1 MPHIVLL
8 RGVNVGGHRVFRPAQ
23 LPAQLPELGLINI
36 GAAGTFIVRRRVSP
50 ARVRAAFAKAL
61 PFATAI
67 VVVDADEIRR
77 LAEQDP
83 LAEYAGRKEIT
94 RFVTVLGD
102 EPEAEPIL
110 PVEFKDGRRWLIRVV
125 GRTGPF
131 ALGVYRRDPRTIG
144 LLSRVDRL
152 FDVPVTTRNW
162 NTIGAIV
169 RALDG
174 AGADASTE

>member
-1 MPHIVLL
+1 MPLIVLL
-8 RGVNVGGHRVFRPAQ
+8 RGVNVGGNRVFRPSQ
-23 LPAQLPELGLINI
+23 LPARLPELDLVNI
-36 GAAGTFIVRRRVSP
+36 GAAGTFVVRSRVSKE
-50 ARVRAAFAKAL
+50 RVRAALAQAL

-67 VVVDADEIRR
+67 VVVDADEFRR
-77 LAEQDP
+77 LAEHDP
-83 LAEYAGRKEIT
+83 LAEYAGKKEIT

-110 PVEFKDGRRWLIRVV
+110 PVEFKDGRRWLLRVV

-131 ALGVYRRDPRTIG
+131 ALGVYRRDPKTIG
-144 LLSRVDRL
+144 FLSRVDRL

-169 RALDG
+169 KVLDG
-174 AGADASTE
+174 

>member
-23 LPAQLPELGLINI
+23 LPAQLPELGLVNI
-36 GAAGTFIVRRRVSP
+36 GAAGTFVVRERVSP
-50 ARVRAAFAKAL
+50 ERIRAALAKAL

-67 VVVDADEIRR
+67 VIVDASEFRS
-77 LAEQDP
+77 LAAADP
-83 LAEYAGRKEIT
+83 LAEYAGQKDIT
-94 RFVTVLGD
+94 RFVTVLSE
-102 EPEAEPIL
+102 EPDAEPIL

-131 ALGVYRRDPRTIG
+131 ALGVYRRDPKTIG

-152 FDVPVTTRNW
+152 FDVPLTTRNW
-162 NTIGAIV
+162 NTIGAV
-169 RALDG
+169 VKALDP
-174 AGADASTE
+174 DAAP

>member
-1 MPHIVLL
+1 MPLIALL
-8 RGVNVGGHRVFRPAQ
+8 RGVNVGGNRVFRPAR
-23 LPAQLPELGLINI
+23 LPAQLPELGLVNI
-36 GAAGTFIVRRRVSP
+36 GAAGTFVVRSRVSKE
-50 ARVRAAFAKAL
+50 RVRAALARAL

-67 VVVDADEIRR
+67 VVVDADEFRR
-77 LAEQDP
+77 LAEHDP
-83 LAEYAGRKEIT
+83 LAEYAGKREIT

-110 PVEFKDGRRWLIRVV
+110 PVEFKDGRRWLLRVV

-131 ALGVYRRDPRTIG
+131 ALGVYRRDPKTIG
-144 LLSRVDRL
+144 FLGRVDRL

-169 RALDG
+169 KVLEGGRA
-174 AGADASTE
+174 E

>member
-1 MPHIVLL
+1 MTHIALL

-23 LPAQLPELGLINI
+23 LPAQLPELGLVNI
-36 GAAGTFIVRRRVSP
+36 GAAGTFVVRNRMSKE
-50 ARVRAAFAKAL
+50 RVRAALSKAL

-67 VVVDADEIRR
+67 VVVDADEFRR

-94 RFVTVLGD
+94 RFVMTLGD

-110 PVEFKDGRRWLIRVV
+110 PVEFKDGRRWLIRIV

-131 ALGVYRRDPRTIG
+131 ALGVYRRDPKTIG
-144 LLSRVDRL
+144 LLGRVDRL

-162 NTIGAIV
+162 NTIGAIMKV
-169 RALDG
+169 LDPET
-174 AGADASTE
+174 AT

>member
-23 LPAQLPELGLINI
+23 LPAQLPELGLVNI
-36 GAAGTFIVRRRVSP
+36 GAAGTFVVQKRVSRE
-50 ARVRAAFAKAL
+50 RVHAAFTKAL

-67 VVVDADEIRR
+67 VICDAADIRR
-77 LAEQDP
+77 LADEDP
-83 LAEYAGRKEIT
+83 LAEYAGQKDVT
-94 RFVTVLGD
+94 RFVTVLGA

-110 PVEFKDGRRWLIRVV
+110 PVEFKDGRRWLIRIT

-131 ALGVYRRDPRTIG
+131 ALGVYRRDPKTIG
-144 LLSRVDRL
+144 FLGRVDRL

-162 NTIGAIV
+162 NTIGAIAKV
-169 RALDG
+169 LDT
-174 AGADASTE
+174 ARP